1 MFESIIL
8 SLIGGLTLFLYA
20 LNYLS
25 DSLKSVAGGN
35 LQFYLNKFTGNLFSG
50 IASGTIIT
58 ILLDSSSAVI
68 IMTIVLVKSRALT
81 FRQAIGIVMGANI
94 GTTISSQI
102 IALDVGKYSSVLMAI
117 GFLLLMLAKKRLAK
131 NIGRVLLGF
140 GLIFF
145 GLYIIEESVAPLRQ
159 NPRFADWMLALENPL
174 KGVGIGALVTL
185 IIQSSSATVG
195 MIIALGAKKL
205 ISITAAIAVMLGA
218 ELGTCSDTL
227 LASIGRSRQAVKT
240 GIFHLF
246 FNVITIIS
254 ALIFFSPFGQLVSYI
269 SGGAPL
275 ERQIANAHVLF
286 NCLGVLL
293 FIPFVPLAERL
304 INHVIKEDKHKPAR
318 QPAQLIT
325 SEK

>member
-1 MFESIIL
+1 MLESIIL

-25 DSLKSVAGGN
+25 DSLKAVTGERM
-35 LQFYLNKFTGNLFSG
+35 QFYLNKFTGNLFSG
-50 IASGTIIT
+50 IASGTVIT
-58 ILLDSSSAVI
+58 TLLDSSSAVI
-68 IMTIVLVKSRALT
+68 IMTIALVKSRALT

-102 IALDVGKYSSVLMAI
+102 IALDVGKYSSVLMAV
-117 GFLLLMLAKKRLAK
+117 GFLLLMLAKKRLPK

-145 GLYIIEESVAPLRQ
+145 GLYVMEESVAPLRQ
-159 NPRFADWMLALENPL
+159 SPRFAHWMQALENPL

-185 IIQSSSATVG
+185 IIQSSSATVS

-205 ISITAAIAVMLGA
+205 ITITAGIAVMLGA

-240 GIFHLF
+240 GIFHLL
-246 FNVITIIS
+246 FNVISIIV
-254 ALIFFSPFGQLVSYI
+254 ALILFNPFVQLVSAI
-269 SGGAPL
+269 SGNAPL

-286 NCLGVLL
+286 NCIGVVL
-293 FIPFVPLAERL
+293 FIPVVPLAERL
-304 INHVIKEDKHKPAR
+304 LN
-318 QPAQLIT
+318 QLIR
-325 SEK
+325 EKQTIRQAA

>member
-1 MFESIIL
+1 MLESIIL

-20 LNYLS
+20 LHYLS
-25 DSLKSVAGGN
+25 GSLKAVANGK

-68 IMTIVLVKSRALT
+68 IMTIALVKSRALT
-81 FRQAIGIVMGANI
+81 FRQAMGIVMGANI

-102 IALDVGKYSSVLMAI
+102 IALDVGKYSSVLMAA
-117 GFLLLMLAKKRLAK
+117 GFLLLMLAKKRFIK
-131 NIGRVLLGF
+131 NIGQILLGF

-145 GLYIIEESVAPLRQ
+145 GLYVIEESVTPLRQ
-159 NPRFADWMLALENPL
+159 SPRFADWMLALENPV

-195 MIIALGAKKL
+195 MVIALGAKKL

-227 LASIGRSRQAVKT
+227 LASIGRSRQAIKT
-240 GIFHLF
+240 GMFHLF
-246 FNVITIIS
+246 FNVTTILL
-254 ALIFFSPFGQLVSYI
+254 ALLFFKPFVQLVDYL

-275 ERQIANAHVLF
+275 GRQIANAHMLF
-286 NCLGVLL
+286 NCLGVVL
-293 FIPFVPLAERL
+293 FIPFVSLAERL
-304 INHVIKEDKHKPAR
+304 INSIVKEERTHQRPASLVIP
-318 QPAQLIT
+318 
-325 SEK
+325 EK

>member
-25 DSLKSVAGGN
+25 DSLKTVAGGK
-35 LQFYLNKFTGNLFSG
+35 LQYYLDKFTGNLFSG
-50 IASGTIIT
+50 IVSGTVIT
-58 ILLDSSSAVI
+58 TLLDSSSAVI
-68 IMTIVLVKSRALT
+68 IMTIALVKSRALT
-81 FRQAIGIVMGANI
+81 FRQAMGIVMGANI

-117 GFLLLMLAKKRLAK
+117 GFLLLMLAKKRLTK

-145 GLYIIEESVAPLRQ
+145 ALYVIEESVAPLRQ
-159 NPRFADWMLALENPL
+159 SPRFADWMLALENPL

-195 MIIALGAKKL
+195 MVIALGAKKL
-205 ISITAAIAVMLGA
+205 ISITAGIAVMLGA

-246 FNVITIIS
+246 FNVVTIIL
-254 ALIFFSPFGQLVSYI
+254 ALIFFTPFVQLVSYL
-269 SGGAPL
+269 SANAPL

-286 NCLGVLL
+286 NCLGVAL
-293 FIPFVPLAERL
+293 FIPVVPLMEQFL
-304 INHVIKEDKHKPAR
+304 NQIIKDKKATL
-318 QPAQLIT
+318 QTA
-325 SEK
+325 

>member
-1 MFESIIL
+1 MVESIIL
-8 SLIGGLTLFLYA
+8 SLLGGLTLFLYA

-25 DSLKSVAGGN
+25 DSLKSVAGGK
-35 LQFYLNKFTGNLFSG
+35 LQYYLNKFTGNLLSG

-68 IMTIVLVKSRALT
+68 IMTIALVKSRALT
-81 FRQAIGIVMGANI
+81 FRQAMGIVMGANI

-145 GLYIIEESVAPLRQ
+145 GLYVIEESVAPLRQ
-159 NPRFADWMLALENPL
+159 SPRFADWMQALENPV

-195 MIIALGAKKL
+195 MVIALGAKKL
-205 ISITAAIAVMLGA
+205 TTITAGIAVMLGA

-240 GIFHLF
+240 GVFHLF
-246 FNVITIIS
+246 FNITTIIL
-254 ALIFFSPFGQLVSYI
+254 ALIFFAPFGQLVHII
-269 SGGAPL
+269 SGQAPL

-293 FIPFVPLAERL
+293 FIPLVPLTERL
-304 INHVIKEDKHKPAR
+304 INNVIREEEPVAATAR
-318 QPAQLIT
+318 PVV
-325 SEK
+325 SGK

>member
-1 MFESIIL
+1 MLESIIL

-25 DSLKSVAGGN
+25 DSLKAVAGDK
-35 LQFYLNKFTGNLFSG
+35 LKFYLNKFTSNLFSG
-50 IASGTIIT
+50 IASGTVIT

-68 IMTIVLVKSRALT
+68 IMTIALVKARTLT

-102 IALDVGKYSSVLMAI
+102 IALDVGKYSSVLMAA
-117 GFLLLMLAKKRLAK
+117 GFLLLMIAKKRVLK

-145 GLYIIEESVAPLRQ
+145 GLYVIEESVTPLRQ
-159 NPRFADWMLALENPL
+159 SPRFADWMTALENPL

-195 MIIALGAKKL
+195 MVIALGAKKL
-205 ISITAAIAVMLGA
+205 LALTAGIAVMLGA

-240 GIFHLF
+240 GFFHLF
-246 FNVITIIS
+246 FNLTTILL
-254 ALIFFSPFGQLVSYI
+254 ALIFFTPFVESVTYL
-269 SGGAPL
+269 SGKAPL
-275 ERQIANAHVLF
+275 ERQIANAHMLF

-293 FIPFVPLAERL
+293 FIPLVPLAEKL
-304 INHVIKEDKHKPAR
+304 INSLIKEEKTVAEPN
-318 QPAQLIT
+318 QLIALD
-325 SEK
+325 K

>member
-20 LNYLS
+20 LHYLS
-25 DSLKSVAGGN
+25 DGLKSVAGGK
-35 LQFYLNKFTGNLFSG
+35 LQHYLDKFTNNLFSG

-68 IMTIVLVKSRALT
+68 IMTIALVKSRALT

-102 IALDVGKYSSVLMAI
+102 IALDVGKYSSILMAV
-117 GFLLLMLAKKRLAK
+117 GFLLLMLAKKRFTK

-145 GLYIIEESVAPLRQ
+145 GLYVIEESVAPLRQ
-159 NPRFADWMLALENPL
+159 NPRFADWMQTLENPIN
-174 KGVGIGALVTL
+174 GVGIGALVTL

-205 ISITAAIAVMLGA
+205 ITITAGIAVMLGA

-240 GIFHLF
+240 GIFHLL
-246 FNVITIIS
+246 FNVITIIL
-254 ALIFFSPFGQLVSYI
+254 ALIFFTPFVQLVSAI
-269 SGGAPL
+269 SGNAPL

-286 NCLGVLL
+286 NCLGVVL
-293 FIPFVPLAERL
+293 FIPVVPLAERL
-304 INHVIKEDKHKPAR
+304 LNQVIQEKQPTR
-318 QPAQLIT
+318 QAA
-325 SEK
+325 

>member
-20 LNYLS
+20 LHYLS
-25 DSLKSVAGGN
+25 ESLKSVAGGK
-35 LQFYLNKFTGNLFSG
+35 LQFYLNKFTGNLFTG

-68 IMTIVLVKSRALT
+68 IMTIALVKSRALT
-81 FRQAIGIVMGANI
+81 FRQAMGIVMGANI

-117 GFLLLMLAKKRLAK
+117 GFLLLMLAKKRLPK

-145 GLYIIEESVAPLRQ
+145 GLYVIEDSVAPLRQ
-159 NPRFADWMLALENPL
+159 SPEFAGWMLALEKPL

-195 MIIALGAKKL
+195 MVIALGAKKL
-205 ISITAAIAVMLGA
+205 ITITAGIAVMLGA

-246 FNVITIIS
+246 FNITTIIL
-254 ALIFFSPFGQLVSYI
+254 ALILFTPFGQLVHYL
-269 SGGAPL
+269 SGEAPL

-286 NCLGVLL
+286 NCLGV
-293 FIPFVPLAERL
+293 FIYIPFVPLTERL
-304 INHVIKEDKHKPAR
+304 INFVIPEQHPTTSPAHLAN
-318 QPAQLIT
+318 P
-325 SEK
+325 EK

>member
-1 MFESIIL
+1 MLESIIL

-25 DSLKSVAGGN
+25 DSLKSVSGGK

-68 IMTIVLVKSRALT
+68 IMTIALVKSKALT
-81 FRQAIGIVMGANI
+81 FRQAMGIVMGANI

-102 IALDVGKYSSVLMAI
+102 IALDVGKYSSVLMAV
-117 GFLLLMLAKKRLAK
+117 GFLLLMLAKKRFLK

-145 GLYIIEESVAPLRQ
+145 GLYVIEESVAPLRQ
-159 NPRFADWMLALENPL
+159 SPRFADWMLALENPL

-240 GIFHLF
+240 GVFHLF
-246 FNVITIIS
+246 FNVITILL
-254 ALIFFSPFGQLVSYI
+254 ALVLFTPFVQLVSYLF
-269 SGGAPL
+269 GETPL
-275 ERQIANAHVLF
+275 ERQIANAHMLF

-293 FIPFVPLAERL
+293 FIPLVPLAERL
-304 INHVIKEDKHKPAR
+304 MNYLIKEKEHSW
-318 QPAQLIT
+318 QPSEVAT
-325 SEK
+325 SEN